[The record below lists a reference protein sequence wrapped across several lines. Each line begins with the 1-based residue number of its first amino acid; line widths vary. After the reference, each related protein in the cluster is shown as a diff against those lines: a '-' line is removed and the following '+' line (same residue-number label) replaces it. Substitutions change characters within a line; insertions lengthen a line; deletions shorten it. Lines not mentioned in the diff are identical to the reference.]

1 MKSLKFWKMQIQQL
15 SPSEKMFYKDVI
27 DTLLA
32 WKVLKEECL
41 ELIILK
47 RMLESEIHVSGQ
59 SDVKEEKRPAG
70 EVSLLH
76 CLAGNMSNFEKYLPG
91 NKTYY

>member
-1 MKSLKFWKMQIQQL
+1 MKSIKFWKMQIRML
-15 SPSEKMFYKDVI
+15 SLSERMFYKDVI
-27 DTLLA
+27 DTLMA

-59 SDVKEEKRPAG
+59 ADMKEEKRPAG
-70 EVSLLH
+70 AVSLLH
-76 CLAGNMSNFEKYLPG
+76 CPAGNVSNYEKYLPQ
-91 NKTYY
+91 

>member
-1 MKSLKFWKMQIQQL
+1 MKSLKFWKMQIQLL
-15 SPSEKMFYKDVI
+15 SLSERMFYKDVI

-59 SDVKEEKRPAG
+59 ADMKEEKRPAG
-70 EVSLLH
+70 AESLLH
-76 CLAGNMSNFEKYLPG
+76 CPAGNMNNLGKYLPG
-91 NKTYY
+91 N

>member
-1 MKSLKFWKMQIQQL
+1 MKSLKFWKMQIKQL

-27 DTLLA
+27 DTLMD
-32 WKVLKEECL
+32 WRVLGEECL

-47 RMLESEIHVSGQ
+47 RMLASEIHVSGQ
-59 SDVKEEKRPAG
+59 SDLKEEKRPAG
-70 EVSLLH
+70 AESLLH
-76 CLAGNMSNFEKYLPG
+76 CPAGNMSNFEKYFPG

>member
-1 MKSLKFWKMQIQQL
+1 MRSLKFWKMQIQLL
-15 SPSEKMFYKDVI
+15 SLSERMFYKDVI

-59 SDVKEEKRPAG
+59 SDLKEEKRPAG
-70 EVSLLH
+70 AESLLH
-76 CLAGNMSNFEKYLPG
+76 CPAGNMSNFEKYFPG
-91 NKTYY
+91 NKTY